1 MQARFMSWEIKAQQQ
16 ISQLKEA
23 FPEKVRSVQKALAER
38 EIMHAEAKS
47 LHHLKE
53 VGLLTEKA
61 WAESHEKIIRGH
73 DRQWQPSLVFDSAR
87 FAGHEA
93 AYSS

>member
-61 WAESHEKIIRGH
+61 WAESHEKIIRRKRVLQDKLLTGT
-73 DRQWQPSLVFDSAR
+73 
-87 FAGHEA
+87 
-93 AYSS
+93 

>member
-1 MQARFMSWEIKAQQQ
+1 MVIEITSLVNLIRYKTNQNNQQ

-61 WAESHEKIIRGH
+61 WAESHEKIIRRKRVLQDKLLTGT
-73 DRQWQPSLVFDSAR
+73 
-87 FAGHEA
+87 
-93 AYSS
+93 